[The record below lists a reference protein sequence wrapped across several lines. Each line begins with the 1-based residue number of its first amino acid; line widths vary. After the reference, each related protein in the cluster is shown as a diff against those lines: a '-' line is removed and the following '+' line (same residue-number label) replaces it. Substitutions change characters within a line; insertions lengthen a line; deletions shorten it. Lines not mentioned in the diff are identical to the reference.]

1 MRRWTLSRMVAVF
14 GVLAFAFAVL
24 SIVDILVPRPYDGV
38 VLEADQWGTLSVREV
53 VPGSGAD
60 LAGILPADRIVGI
73 DRTLL
78 QSSAH
83 AGRILARREIGDE
96 VPYLLRR
103 GEGVEEVRGVRL
115 GRRFIGSATY
125 FFACLLGFA
134 FFVVTLFVLRRQP
147 ELRAAQIFHLV
158 GALFLLFL
166 VCRLR
171 PASYGWID
179 GLVLE
184 AGAVALLLL
193 PACFLHFFLVFPRP
207 IALRPA
213 AGDPDFVRRRR
224 RWLTLLVTLYLLPLT
239 VFVTALVLW
248 QRAGVEPRLITGA
261 PEVSWWVLGLYM
273 LVGLATLAWNARQT
287 RDPRQRRGIALV
299 FAGSLFGLLP
309 FLALAVARPAW
320 LHTEPQAFALLG
332 PLALVPL
339 TFAFAII
346 RFGLLDIRVMVRRS
360 LVYSIV
366 TVGIAAVYAA
376 ALALVN
382 TFALGSELSATR
394 TFPILFALGVLL
406 LLEPLRH
413 RAQGM
418 IDAFVHADRRR
429 LEEAIRKLGR
439 AVAAELD
446 PQPVVR
452 DVVERLPQILGLH
465 FAALYLEKEGALE
478 RAAGPEQLPASLPL
492 LAPLHDA
499 LAAKGE
505 PVPLAELARLVPGSE
520 EVRQLVARL
529 EPAGV
534 EIVGDLT
541 SPRRKIGLVLL
552 SGTTGQ
558 IEIGDEVRAL
568 LGNLF
573 GQAALA
579 LETSRLV
586 AERTRQ
592 AELERELEIA
602 SSVQTAASAARP
614 PFRRRLVGGGGLP
627 RRAPRRRRFLHRAAG
642 RKERQSR
649 HRLRRRGGEVG
660 RRRPGDDGGARGAP
674 DPGALPPRP
683 RDPVRAGQPQAL
695 RSRHEEVVRGAR
707 LGGGLRRRR
716 GDRLPP
722 RRASRSSWCARARA
736 PCASCRCHRIACR
749 SGRSSTAA
757 TWRAVRWWLPAISC
771 SATRTAS
778 PKRRPRTASSS
789 AKSGWCRSSARPGG
803 AARDHRAGPRRRSRS
818 SPAAPIL
825 MTTSLSSPSRGTE
838 EEKHA
843 TSHTDHRAGH
853 GRGGR
858 GGALGALAAREALR
872 RLDDEV
878 ARGSG
883 RPSRPG
889 STRGC
894 ASTSS
899 TPQRASAGRSSSTR
913 SSRRPGCSSPRSRPT
928 ARSASACARSSRPST
943 SRASTSASVSWSNW
957 RACRASSRR
966 RSAPAIS
973 RAIPRIR
980 GRCTSPLARPG
991 TARTGSLPPSSTP
1004 ASSGSTRTGRW
1015 RATTW
1020 ATWRWPGRSSPRR
1033 RSSFARTP
1041 TWHPTRP
1048 IRTTRWASSSLSL
1061 GRYDEARAELERA
1074 LAIRPDF
1081 CASYQHLAGIAV
1093 FEGKPEEIPPLAER
1107 LGEHCPAEMQAAL
1120 ECEARFFA
1128 AFISRDF
1135 DAPWRDGFATCGGK
1149 MGGAGILIHRLALLA
1164 GRQAEA
1170 DREEA
1175 ALAKAVEE
1183 SSKAGYP
1190 KGRARVVQVEA
1201 LHNQGVRKLGE
1212 GDPRAAADLFRA
1224 ADDRASYW
1232 GVDEGRMKLFNKLN
1246 LALALDRAGEAQ
1258 EAEAVLESVRAVNP
1272 AFARTYPE
1280 LSSRTPGKS

>member
-1 MRRWTLSRMVAVF
+1 MRRWTLSRLVAVF
-14 GVLAFAFAVL
+14 GVLAFAFALL

-38 VLEADQWGTLSVREV
+38 VLESDKWGTLSVREV

-60 LAGILPADRIVGI
+60 LAGILPGDRIVGI

-78 QSSAH
+78 QSSAQ
-83 AGRILARREIGDE
+83 AGRILARHQIGDD

-103 GEGVEEVRGVRL
+103 GEGLEEVRGVRL

-134 FFVVTLFVLRRQP
+134 FFGVTLFVLRRQP
-147 ELRAAQIFHLV
+147 EQRAAQIFHLV

-179 GLVLE
+179 GFVLE

-213 AGDPDFVRRRR
+213 LGEADFGRRRR
-224 RWLTLLVTLYLLPLT
+224 RWLTLLITLYLLPLA
-239 VFVTALVLW
+239 VFVAALVLW
-248 QRAGVEPRLITGA
+248 HRAGVKPRLITGA

-299 FAGSLFGLLP
+299 FVGALFGLLP

-382 TFALGSELSATR
+382 TFALGSQLSASR

-452 DVVERLPQILGLH
+452 DVVDRLPQILGLH

-478 RAAGPEQLPASLPL
+478 RAAGPEQLPVSLPL

-505 PVPLAELARLVPGSE
+505 PVPLADLLRMVPGSD
-520 EVRQLVARL
+520 EVRRLVARL

-602 SSVQTAASAARP
+602 SSVQTQLLPRVLHFGDGWSVAAVCRAARHVGGDFYTELPAGKNGNRAIVFGDVAGKSVAGALVMMAAHEALQTLALTHRDPETLFGLANRRLYGLGTKKSFVALGWVAAS
-614 PFRRRLVGGGGLP
+614 
-627 RRAPRRRRFLHRAAG
+627 
-642 RKERQSR
+642 
-649 HRLRRRGGEVG
+649 
-660 RRRPGDDGGARGAP
+660 DDGEGI
-674 DPGALPPRP
+674 DYLL
-683 RDPVRAGQPQAL
+683 AGQPQL
-695 RSRHEEVVRGAR
+695 LVRTTAGAVR
-707 LGGGLRRRR
+707 ELPLPPH
-716 GDRLPP
+716 RLP
-722 RRASRSSWCARARA
+722 
-736 PCASCRCHRIACR
+736 
-749 SGRSSTAA
+749 
-757 TWRAVRWWLPAISC
+757 
-771 SATRTAS
+771 
-778 PKRRPRTASSS
+778 
-789 AKSGWCRSSARPGG
+789 
-803 AARDHRAGPRRRSRS
+803 
-818 SPAAPIL
+818 
-825 MTTSLSSPSRGTE
+825 
-838 EEKHA
+838 
-843 TSHTDHRAGH
+843 
-853 GRGGR
+853 
-858 GGALGALAAREALR
+858 LGALLDGHYVASRAVVAPGDLVLGYSDGVTEAQAPDGELFGEE
-872 RLDDEV
+872 RLVRVLTD
-878 ARGSG
+878 ARGG
-883 RPSRPG
+883 PHEIIEQVLTAIAEF
-889 STRGC
+889 TRG
-894 ASTSS
+894 ADPYDDITL
-899 TPQRASAGRSSSTR
+899 
-913 SSRRPGCSSPRSRPT
+913 
-928 ARSASACARSSRPST
+928 
-943 SRASTSASVSWSNW
+943 V
-957 RACRASSRR
+957 
-966 RSAPAIS
+966 AI
-973 RAIPRIR
+973 A
-980 GRCTSPLARPG
+980 
-991 TARTGSLPPSSTP
+991 
-1004 ASSGSTRTGRW
+1004 
-1015 RATTW
+1015 
-1020 ATWRWPGRSSPRR
+1020 
-1033 RSSFARTP
+1033 
-1041 TWHPTRP
+1041 
-1048 IRTTRWASSSLSL
+1048 
-1061 GRYDEARAELERA
+1061 
-1074 LAIRPDF
+1074 
-1081 CASYQHLAGIAV
+1081 
-1093 FEGKPEEIPPLAER
+1093 
-1107 LGEHCPAEMQAAL
+1107 
-1120 ECEARFFA
+1120 
-1128 AFISRDF
+1128 
-1135 DAPWRDGFATCGGK
+1135 RDGGGK
-1149 MGGAGILIHRLALLA
+1149 ACDVAH
-1164 GRQAEA
+1164 
-1170 DREEA
+1170 
-1175 ALAKAVEE
+1175 
-1183 SSKAGYP
+1183 
-1190 KGRARVVQVEA
+1190 
-1201 LHNQGVRKLGE
+1201 
-1212 GDPRAAADLFRA
+1212 
-1224 ADDRASYW
+1224 
-1232 GVDEGRMKLFNKLN
+1232 
-1246 LALALDRAGEAQ
+1246 
-1258 EAEAVLESVRAVNP
+1258 
-1272 AFARTYPE
+1272 
-1280 LSSRTPGKS
+1280 